1 MASRCQVAHDFTQR
15 HVLAACG
22 EAAIPDPRYLL
33 VLFGTRPARGPLF
46 QMLTCRLSL
55 ECL

>member
-22 EAAIPDPRYLL
+22 EGAIPAPVFLIKI
-33 VLFGTRPARGPLF
+33 GAQAGRGRSWF
-46 QMLTCRLSL
+46 KCYFRA
-55 ECL
+55 